1 EAGAA
6 LQGRVAESARRYDMA
21 VCGPNAEGFACMAMG
36 LCATFSPVLEETD
49 ESLSPKGGFERRRI
63 AVVSQSGG
71 VGFSFLDR
79 GRPKG
84 HAFSHVVSTGT
95 EACLES
101 FDVVEHLL
109 DEGSAEVFVV
119 FLEASRNARRFR
131 R

>member
-1 EAGAA
+1 PA
-6 LQGRVAESARRYDMA
+6 
-21 VCGPNAEGFACMAMG
+21 PG
-36 LCATFSPVLEETD
+36 LCATPSPVLEEST
-49 ESLSPKGGFERRRI
+49 EVLSSSNSQRRL

-84 HAFSHVVSTGT
+84 LAFSHVVSTGN

-119 FLEASRNARRFR
+119 FLEAIRNARSFR
-131 R
+131 RV